1 MRFKKLLALIIISTF
16 LLTGCKNDK
25 KYNEYMEE
33 GQQAV
38 KQEQYEDALDYF
50 ESALTEKD
58 GDTEATSLHTQVE
71 KILQVEA
78 KIKNKL
84 YDEAIELCNEIIKS
98 DSESSVCRD
107 AAQSLKSQCEKLKEE
122 QENLTFK
129 EEIDKKIDEAKKLMD
144 KEEYMNAKVKL
155 GYIIE
160 EVTGKPSYTE
170 ELKECNSLLKTCND
184 KIDEL
189 ANKEKEEKENN
200 KTENKDSNTNQTN
213 NKNNNSD
220 KNNNNNS
227 NNNSSNNSEKIDFN
241 DELKKQIAVAGE
253 AYVEFYFEH
262 EDEMKFDSLWEK
274 YNCYDIA
281 ISYFTNRLGF
291 MQELQCDCD
300 NVGDIWITSM
310 AKLSQKEIEEK
321 TFEKTVLSVD
331 PAAASKTESDYFAF
345 TVGSKCKGL
354 YFVRKGILKKINVRV
369 NFDLYVDTV
378 IFLLMKYETITHI
391 ILETN
396 VFKGIDAGRI
406 EEKIKSIDVLKRR
419 HIQIIDIYNTKNKDD
434 RISTITKK
442 INSGQVV
449 FNESDQEY
457 NDQVKD
463 FKGQEFTL
471 HDDAIDSLEMFI
483 NNIDNIK
490 VVAPK
495 VEILDKKKFF

>member
-189 ANKEKEEKENN
+189 ANKEKEEKEEKENN
-200 KTENKDSNTNQTN
+200 KTENKQ
-213 NKNNNSD
+213 
-220 KNNNNNS
+220 
-227 NNNSSNNSEKIDFN
+227 
-241 DELKKQIAVAGE
+241 
-253 AYVEFYFEH
+253 
-262 EDEMKFDSLWEK
+262 
-274 YNCYDIA
+274 
-281 ISYFTNRLGF
+281 
-291 MQELQCDCD
+291 
-300 NVGDIWITSM
+300 
-310 AKLSQKEIEEK
+310 
-321 TFEKTVLSVD
+321 
-331 PAAASKTESDYFAF
+331 
-345 TVGSKCKGL
+345 
-354 YFVRKGILKKINVRV
+354 
-369 NFDLYVDTV
+369 
-378 IFLLMKYETITHI
+378 
-391 ILETN
+391 
-396 VFKGIDAGRI
+396 
-406 EEKIKSIDVLKRR
+406 
-419 HIQIIDIYNTKNKDD
+419 
-434 RISTITKK
+434 
-442 INSGQVV
+442 
-449 FNESDQEY
+449 
-457 NDQVKD
+457 
-463 FKGQEFTL
+463 
-471 HDDAIDSLEMFI
+471 
-483 NNIDNIK
+483 
-490 VVAPK
+490 
-495 VEILDKKKFF
+495 

>member
-107 AAQSLKSQCEKLKEE
+107 VAQSLKSQCEKLKEE

-129 EEIDKKIDEAKKLMD
+129 EEIDKKID
-144 KEEYMNAKVKL
+144 
-155 GYIIE
+155 

-241 DELKKQIAVAGE
+241 DDLKKQIAVAGE
-253 AYVEFYFEH
+253 AYVEFYFEYGEGTAPSAFAEQAY
-262 EDEMKFDSLWEK
+262 EDTEND
-274 YNCYDIA
+274 
-281 ISYFTNRLGF
+281 TPLGEYKEQGKTIF
-291 MQELQCDCD
+291 M
-300 NVGDIWITSM
+300 N
-310 AKLSQKEIEEK
+310 AFKE
-321 TFEKTVLSVD
+321 
-331 PAAASKTESDYFAF
+331 A
-345 TVGSKCKGL
+345 
-354 YFVRKGILKKINVRV
+354 
-369 NFDLYVDTV
+369 
-378 IFLLMKYETITHI
+378 YEAT
-391 ILETN
+391 
-396 VFKGIDAGRI
+396 G
-406 EEKIKSIDVLKRR
+406 
-419 HIQIIDIYNTKNKDD
+419 
-434 RISTITKK
+434 
-442 INSGQVV
+442 
-449 FNESDQEY
+449 NEY
-457 NDQVKD
+457 Y
-463 FKGQEFTL
+463 
-471 HDDAIDSLEMFI
+471 
-483 NNIDNIK
+483 
-490 VVAPK
+490 
-495 VEILDKKKFF
+495 

>member
-58 GDTEATSLHTQVE
+58 GDIEATSLHTQVE

-107 AAQSLKSQCEKLKEE
+107 VAQSLKSQCEKLKEE

-189 ANKEKEEKENN
+189 ANKKKKKRIIKQKI
-200 KTENKDSNTNQTN
+200 KTLIQIKLII
-213 NKNNNSD
+213 
-220 KNNNNNS
+220 
-227 NNNSSNNSEKIDFN
+227 KIT
-241 DELKKQIAVAGE
+241 IVTR
-253 AYVEFYFEH
+253 
-262 EDEMKFDSLWEK
+262 
-274 YNCYDIA
+274 I
-281 ISYFTNRLGF
+281 I
-291 MQELQCDCD
+291 
-300 NVGDIWITSM
+300 
-310 AKLSQKEIEEK
+310 
-321 TFEKTVLSVD
+321 
-331 PAAASKTESDYFAF
+331 
-345 TVGSKCKGL
+345 
-354 YFVRKGILKKINVRV
+354 
-369 NFDLYVDTV
+369 
-378 IFLLMKYETITHI
+378 TITATI
-391 ILETN
+391 IVVTIVKKLILTM
-396 VFKGIDAGRI
+396 
-406 EEKIKSIDVLKRR
+406 SL
-419 HIQIIDIYNTKNKDD
+419 KNK
-434 RISTITKK
+434 S
-442 INSGQVV
+442 QL
-449 FNESDQEY
+449 QE
-457 NDQVKD
+457 K
-463 FKGQEFTL
+463 
-471 HDDAIDSLEMFI
+471 HM
-483 NNIDNIK
+483 
-490 VVAPK
+490 
-495 VEILDKKKFF
+495 

>member
-16 LLTGCKNDK
+16 LLTGCGNDK

-107 AAQSLKSQCEKLKEE
+107 VAQSLKSQCEKLKEE

-160 EVTGKPSYTE
+160 EVTGKSNYTN
-170 ELKECNSLLKTCND
+170 ELKECNRLLKTCNN
-184 KIDEL
+184 KIKEL
-189 ANKEKEEKENN
+189 SNKEKEEKETNKIEGKDSNKDKDNN
-200 KTENKDSNTNQTN
+200 KT
-213 NKNNNSD
+213 NNNSS
-220 KNNNNNS
+220 NNNNNNNSNNSNHNNNNS
-227 NNNSSNNSEKIDFN
+227 NNNSSNNNSEKIDFN

-262 EDEMKFDSLWEK
+262 GEGTAPSAFAEQAYEDTEND
-274 YNCYDIA
+274 
-281 ISYFTNRLGF
+281 TPLGEYKEQGKTIF
-291 MQELQCDCD
+291 M
-300 NVGDIWITSM
+300 N
-310 AKLSQKEIEEK
+310 AFKE
-321 TFEKTVLSVD
+321 
-331 PAAASKTESDYFAF
+331 A
-345 TVGSKCKGL
+345 
-354 YFVRKGILKKINVRV
+354 
-369 NFDLYVDTV
+369 
-378 IFLLMKYETITHI
+378 YEAT
-391 ILETN
+391 
-396 VFKGIDAGRI
+396 G
-406 EEKIKSIDVLKRR
+406 
-419 HIQIIDIYNTKNKDD
+419 
-434 RISTITKK
+434 
-442 INSGQVV
+442 
-449 FNESDQEY
+449 NEY
-457 NDQVKD
+457 Y
-463 FKGQEFTL
+463 
-471 HDDAIDSLEMFI
+471 
-483 NNIDNIK
+483 
-490 VVAPK
+490 
-495 VEILDKKKFF
+495 